1 MNMYSVM
8 ESSVVDRKINQFGDY
23 EDTSNM
29 KPEDWDYRWGK
40 SQTQFHMPKI
50 HPYVY
55 MIRALLNFL
64 YSLLCMKAATGF
76 SFGNSFVDTR
86 NISYSFRISRRD
98 VEQQT
103 D

>member
-76 SFGNSFVDTR
+76 SFG
-86 NISYSFRISRRD
+86 
-98 VEQQT
+98 
-103 D
+103 